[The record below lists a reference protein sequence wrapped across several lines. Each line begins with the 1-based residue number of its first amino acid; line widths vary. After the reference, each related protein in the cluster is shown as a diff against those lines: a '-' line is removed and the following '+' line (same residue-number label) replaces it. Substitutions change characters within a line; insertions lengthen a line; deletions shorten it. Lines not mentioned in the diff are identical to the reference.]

1 MDALIQNA
9 VVITCDD
16 GGSVIENGAVAVL
29 GKRIEEVGESGEM
42 ARKYESLDRIDAS
55 GQAVLPGFVNAHTH
69 SVLTVLRGTVED
81 MGGDAIYGYMSP
93 ISFAMTAEDRQA
105 MNALGC
111 LEAIRSGTTTMVD
124 PFGTS
129 TSTPRRWPTPVSGCS

>member
-42 ARKYESLDRIDAS
+42 ARKYESLERIVTAS
-55 GQAVLPGFVNAHTH
+55 CCRV
-69 SVLTVLRGTVED
+69 S
-81 MGGDAIYGYMSP
+81 
-93 ISFAMTAEDRQA
+93 
-105 MNALGC
+105 
-111 LEAIRSGTTTMVD
+111 
-124 PFGTS
+124 
-129 TSTPRRWPTPVSGCS
+129 STPTPTPC